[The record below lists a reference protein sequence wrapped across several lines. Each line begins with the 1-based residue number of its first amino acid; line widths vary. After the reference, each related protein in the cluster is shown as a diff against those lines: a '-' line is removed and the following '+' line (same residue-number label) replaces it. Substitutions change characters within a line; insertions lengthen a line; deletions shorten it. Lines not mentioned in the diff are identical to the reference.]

1 MRMGVGDKMKFE
13 TLLLIF
19 GMAIV
24 TFIPRFLPMAL
35 LTKWTIPEKI
45 KLGLEYIPV
54 AVLSAIVFPIL
65 FWGGEETFGIQ
76 PRFLLSG
83 LPVFAF
89 AWKVRSLWASV
100 ILGMLIFWGLGF
112 IL

>member
-1 MRMGVGDKMKFE
+1 MGRSDKMRFE
-13 TLLLIF
+13 TLLLVF

-54 AVLSAIVFPIL
+54 AVLTAIVFPIL
-65 FWGGEETFGIQ
+65 FWGWGETFGLQ
-76 PRFLLSG
+76 PRFLLAG
-83 LPVFAF
+83 LPVFIF
-89 AWKVRSLWASV
+89 ARKVRSLWASV
-100 ILGMLIFWGLGF
+100 VLGMLIFWVLGF
-112 IL
+112 VL

>member
-1 MRMGVGDKMKFE
+1 VGDKMRFE

-35 LTKWTIPEKI
+35 LTKWTSPEKI

-65 FWGGEETFGIQ
+65 FWGGGESFGIQ

-89 AWKVRSLWASV
+89 AWKMKNLWGSV
-100 ILGMLIFWGLGF
+100 ILGMVIYWGLGF
-112 IL
+112 ML